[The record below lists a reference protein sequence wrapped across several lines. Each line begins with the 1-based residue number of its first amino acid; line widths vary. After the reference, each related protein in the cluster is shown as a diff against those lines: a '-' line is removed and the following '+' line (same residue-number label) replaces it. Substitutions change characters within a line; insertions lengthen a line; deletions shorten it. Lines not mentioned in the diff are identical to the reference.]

1 MRIVTLIMKEIFSG
15 EAVSIKPSGTFIN
28 ILGKTTAEFESGEV
42 AYLLGEAWGQNIDN
56 GETKQSLP
64 EFSDARV
71 YQNRVYSKCDK
82 SDTSAVSYSNTQVED
97 VVPAHSFVNG
107 RCSECAAGLR
117 IRSEK
122 DLRDI
127 QLILI
132 AV

>member
-1 MRIVTLIMKEIFSG
+1 MKEIFSG

-71 YQNRVYSKCDK
+71 YQNRVYS
-82 SDTSAVSYSNTQVED
+82 SVINLIRPLFPTAT
-97 VVPAHSFVNG
+97 H
-107 RCSECAAGLR
+107 RLR
-117 IRSEK
+117 T
-122 DLRDI
+122 LF
-127 QLILI
+127 LLTPL
-132 AV
+132 